1 MFAFT
6 HPQKKEP
13 KMNVIFH
20 NDNSGKWFSIST
32 PYKELSL
39 GESDARELAY
49 KILTHI
55 GDIPPLFS
63 PPDPALLLAQ
73 RIARIAT
80 ETGLKP
86 RLVYLIVN
94 QVKWDTEQA
103 KEAAAPQ
110 ENHTDA

>member
-1 MFAFT
+1 MSLR
-6 HPQKKEP
+6 
-13 KMNVIFH
+13 VIC
-20 NDNSGKWFSIST
+20 NRDNSGIWFEIAT

-55 GDIPPLFS
+55 GDIPPLFA

-94 QVKWDTEQA
+94 QVKWDAEQA

-110 ENHTDA
+110 ENPTDA